1 MAVSLGLQA
10 NFGLIRSNRSID
22 IPGASERVAQDS
34 GGTANAVSAP
44 TESARPVEAVS
55 SPGDVRNDKTGAGS
69 AAQGS
74 QEDESASAANPEEL
88 SEDEQKQVDDLKA
101 RDTEV
106 RNHEQAHAGAGG
118 SYAGPPQYQYTQGP
132 DGKRYITDGEVQIDT
147 APVADN
153 PEATIRK
160 MDTVIRAALAP
171 AEPSSQDLAVA
182 RQARDTR
189 QKARAELTAART
201 GGEGEAQD
209 PVSASALL
217 AAAPAYEA
225 AARRTR
231 AGGSQDP
238 GKTQATIYA

>member
-44 TESARPVEAVS
+44 AESARPVEAVS

-88 SEDEQKQVDDLKA
+88 SEDEQKQVDDLKS

-106 RNHEQAHAGAGG
+106 RNHEQAHAGVTVMIVTHNREISRVADRVVELSSGTVVG
-118 SYAGPPQYQYTQGP
+118 DGPPPG
-132 DGKRYITDGEVQIDT
+132 GT
-147 APVADN
+147 AD
-153 PEATIRK
+153 I
-160 MDTVIRAALAP
+160 
-171 AEPSSQDLAVA
+171 
-182 RQARDTR
+182 
-189 QKARAELTAART
+189 
-201 GGEGEAQD
+201 
-209 PVSASALL
+209 ASLHW
-217 AAAPAYEA
+217 
-225 AARRTR
+225 
-231 AGGSQDP
+231 
-238 GKTQATIYA
+238 